1 MFLLNVLNVAQIL
14 TTAYKEM
21 SISLLQTSCIVTYLV
36 FSHCGGVIGLCKF
49 EPTQQIAC
57 SCTICSFLKRGSTHF
72 QKRRTMSDCYL
83 LKKEVRVQKLPCYS
97 SKSPIHENGFQISH
111 ISFQDDSS
119 LKRLG
124 AICSLLLASYLLWVF
139 YVSCRQKI
147 SDISKSRKKQ
157 TKITLNQFHDVIDP
171 GRMAYQDLIRISFQ
185 PYYAKFESKEKMG
198 F

>member
-1 MFLLNVLNVAQIL
+1 MSGLLLIKN
-14 TTAYKEM
+14 
-21 SISLLQTSCIVTYLV
+21 
-36 FSHCGGVIGLCKF
+36 
-49 EPTQQIAC
+49 
-57 SCTICSFLKRGSTHF
+57 
-72 QKRRTMSDCYL
+72 
-83 LKKEVRVQKLPCYS
+83 KKEVRVQKLPCQS
-97 SKSPIHENGFQISH
+97 SKCPIHENGLCISH
-111 ISFQDDSS
+111 VSFQNDSS
-119 LKRLG
+119 LKSKPEDIIFTKLRLG

-157 TKITLNQFHDVIDP
+157 TKITLNQFHDVIEP